1 MKYKKYMMFILIFN
15 SLLSIFS
22 LANADEVHHTTV
34 DNQHN
39 QSKNGGSLLSDINI
53 TASIKRKLFEES
65 DVNSARVHV
74 VTEHGKVTLT
84 GTVTDEQIEEKV
96 ISIAKNTNGVKEV
109 VYKIEIGSKNI
120 TSDACITTLIKLR
133 LLEDERL
140 SSLDIHVITV
150 NGKVTLTGVV
160 PDKESNKR
168 AIEIAKMTNGVKSVD
183 SQLEINK
190 DNENFSKKIIS
201 DSIITAS
208 LKLSLLEDE
217 HLSGLDI
224 HIKTVNGKVTLT
236 GVVPDKESNKR
247 AIEIAKLTNGVKQVE
262 SKLSIKK

>member
-1 MKYKKYMMFILIFN
+1 MKYKKYMMFILVFN

-22 LANADEVHHTTV
+22 FANADEAHQTTV

-39 QSKNGGSLLSDINI
+39 HSKNGSSLLSDINI

-65 DVNSARVHV
+65 DVNSTRVNV

-109 VYKIEIGSKNI
+109 VSKIEIGSKNI
-120 TSDACITTLIKLR
+120 TSDARITTLIKLR
-133 LLEDERL
+133 LLEDEHL

-168 AIEIAKMTNGVKSVD
+168 AIG
-183 SQLEINK
+183 
-190 DNENFSKKIIS
+190 
-201 DSIITAS
+201 
-208 LKLSLLEDE
+208 
-217 HLSGLDI
+217 
-224 HIKTVNGKVTLT
+224 
-236 GVVPDKESNKR
+236 
-247 AIEIAKLTNGVKQVE
+247 IAKLTNGVKQVE